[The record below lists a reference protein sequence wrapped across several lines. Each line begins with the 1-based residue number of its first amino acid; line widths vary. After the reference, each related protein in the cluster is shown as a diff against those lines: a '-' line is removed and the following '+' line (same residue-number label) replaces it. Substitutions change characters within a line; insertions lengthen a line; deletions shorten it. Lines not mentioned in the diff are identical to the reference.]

1 MTDKKSKPSIP
12 KGRGALCCPTRIRTW
27 TDRTKIWSAA
37 ITPLDNLSKA
47 PYVHWHY
54 NQSITI
60 AFAQS
65 DARFENAKIRLF
77 FEMAEK

>member
-1 MTDKKSKPSIP
+1 
-12 KGRGALCCPTRIRTW
+12 
-27 TDRTKIWSAA
+27 
-37 ITPLDNLSKA
+37 LDNLSKA
-47 PYVHWHY
+47 PNAHWHY
-54 NQSITI
+54 NQSLTI

>member
-1 MTDKKSKPSIP
+1 
-12 KGRGALCCPTRIRTW
+12 
-27 TDRTKIWSAA
+27 
-37 ITPLDNLSKA
+37 LDNLSKA